1 LPRIW
6 KNFGELGEEI
16 QKLLRDYQKQTAQHN
31 TSNLNTIEDM
41 QAFMDKYPELRSR
54 SHNVSKHVAIMGEL
68 ARLVEVCSLMDVSQ
82 FEQELACADDHTAHW
97 RELMEKLDSP
107 NIKIP
112 DKLRLGLLYALRYE
126 TSGNLNMV
134 QQAMKKGGVP
144 PDMVNLISVML
155 RYGGTK
161 SRGPG
166 LYGDQHNIMSKMTKS
181 FMTSVQGV
189 QNVYAQHVP
198 LLMETIQS
206 VIKGKLRRDTHPFV
220 PGSIKSLPGVPPETV
235 IPGEI
240 IIFMVGGVTYEEGTK
255 ISEFNQ
261 ANKGKIQVILGG
273 STVHNSTSFLEELRM
288 TK

>member
-1 LPRIW
+1 
-6 KNFGELGEEI
+6 LGEEI

-41 QAFMDKYPELRSR
+41 QAFMDKFPELRSR

-107 NIKIP
+107 TIKIP

-126 TSGNLNMV
+126 TSGNLHMV

-144 PDMVNLISVML
+144 PDMVNLVNVML
-155 RYGGTK
+155 RYAGSK

-166 LYGDQHNIMSKMTKS
+166 LYGEQHNMMTKMTKS

-189 QNVYAQHVP
+189 ANVYSQHVP
-198 LLMETIQS
+198 LVMDTITS

-220 PGSIKSLPGVPPETV
+220 PGSVATKNGPPPDTI
-235 IPGEI
+235 IPNEI
-240 IIFMVGGVTYEEGTK
+240 IIYMVGGVTYEEGTK
-255 ISEFNQ
+255 VSEFNE
-261 ANKGKIQVILGG
+261 ANKGKMQVILGG
-273 STVHNSTSFLEELRM
+273 STVHNSTSFLEELKM
-288 TK
+288 TAL